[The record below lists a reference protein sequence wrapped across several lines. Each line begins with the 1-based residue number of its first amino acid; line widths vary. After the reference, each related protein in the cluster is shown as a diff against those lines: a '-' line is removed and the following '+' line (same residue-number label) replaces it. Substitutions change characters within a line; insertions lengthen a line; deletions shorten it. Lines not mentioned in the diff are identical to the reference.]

1 MRRDSAWSTSS
12 SALPHASVL
21 VSGVE
26 DHGTGAHGPDESL
39 HLDDLARAC
48 LADALLLETLRA
60 CPECAR
66 LG

>member
-1 MRRDSAWSTSS
+1 
-12 SALPHASVL
+12 VL